1 MPNER
6 FRADPAL
13 APLKTFQRR
22 TVDYVFD
29 RLYGQDDPVRQ
40 FLVAD
45 EVGLGKT
52 MVARGVIARM
62 IEHLWDSSKRI
73 DILYICSNQA
83 IAAQNLN
90 RLNVLGRRELAL
102 PTRMTLVP
110 LQLRDQTG
118 LDANKVNFIS
128 LTPGTTFDL
137 RSATGVIQERAL
149 LFHLLRDLVARPR
162 GLHNLLQVTAGVEGW
177 NRAVDNL
184 TLEGIDRRIIERF
197 RRDVQADRDLFEEL
211 ERVCELFPRRRE
223 IYSAPSCPMPA
234 WMHCNPTSS
243 SWMSSSGSGICC
255 MATATRRSSRANF
268 STTQEVTDTP
278 PALCF
283 SPPHPTGCS
292 RSPATSPTKATTI
305 RTSLRP

>member
-1 MPNER
+1 MQNER
-6 FRADPAL
+6 FRADVAL
-13 APLKTFQRR
+13 APLKVFQRR

-29 RLYGQDDPVRQ
+29 RLYGRDDPVRQ

-62 IEHLWDSSKRI
+62 IEHLWDNTKRI

-110 LQLRDQTG
+110 LQLRDQAR
-118 LDANKVNFIS
+118 LDANRVNFIS

-137 RSATGVIQERAL
+137 RSATGVTQERAL
-149 LFHLLRDLVARPR
+149 LFHLLRNLVTRPR

-184 TLEGIDRRIIERF
+184 TLEGVDKRIIERF

-211 ERVCELFPRRRE
+211 ERICELFPRRRDT
-223 IYSAPSCPMPA
+223 YPA
-234 WMHCNPTSS
+234 EMTQPRNSLV
-243 SWMSSSGSGICC
+243 
-255 MATATRRSSRANF
+255 ARLRAKRANGR
-268 STTQEVTDTP
+268 V
-278 PALCF
+278 
-283 SPPHPTGCS
+283 PT
-292 RSPATSPTKATTI
+292 
-305 RTSLRP
+305 